1 MRPRAEPS
9 ESLFESD
16 PRPGSDAHPP
26 SSVQPATHD
35 EALVRLG
42 RLLPRSVHLG
52 TSSWSFPG
60 WQGLVWDR
68 EYTETQLARLGL
80 AAYAQHP
87 LLRCVGVD
95 RSFYQPLKTADYARY
110 AQQVPEHFR
119 FVVKAPAL
127 VSDATIR
134 TERGAPANANP
145 TFLDPQAALDEFVQP
160 AIEGLGSRAG
170 PLLFQLPP
178 LPREE
183 VRDEAGHALVA
194 RIGAM
199 LAALP
204 RNIGGIAPIYAVE
217 LRNAELLTPRFVK
230 MLREAGARLTIGV
243 HSRMPGAARQSAA
256 LRAMDALEAEGDDW
270 RLKGPLVVRWN
281 LAPGLRYDDAK
292 SRYAPFD
299 RLIDPDIPTRG
310 TLSHLL
316 HVAIKSAQPSFVIAN
331 NKAEGSAP
339 LTLIELAKAVVG

>member
-1 MRPRAEPS
+1 
-9 ESLFESD
+9 
-16 PRPGSDAHPP
+16 
-26 SSVQPATHD
+26 
-35 EALVRLG
+35 
-42 RLLPRSVHLG
+42 
-52 TSSWSFPG
+52 
-60 WQGLVWDR
+60 
-68 EYTETQLARLGL
+68 
-80 AAYAQHP
+80 
-87 LLRCVGVD
+87 
-95 RSFYQPLKTADYARY
+95 
-110 AQQVPEHFR
+110 
-119 FVVKAPAL
+119 
-127 VSDATIR
+127 
-134 TERGAPANANP
+134 
-145 TFLDPQAALDEFVQP
+145 
-160 AIEGLGSRAG
+160 
-170 PLLFQLPP
+170 
-178 LPREE
+178 
-183 VRDEAGHALVA
+183 
-194 RIGAM
+194 
-199 LAALP
+199 
-204 RNIGGIAPIYAVE
+204 
-217 LRNAELLTPRFVK
+217 